1 MSSTDSLS
9 THVRHFCVSFGDA
22 RPCSFKKARS
32 FLSNELQRL

>member
-1 MSSTDSLS
+1 
-9 THVRHFCVSFGDA
+9 VSFGDA